1 MNASD
6 TLTGSPGDHPEF
18 DRPPADPLRLLQDWI
33 AAAFARGVPEPT
45 AASLATV
52 GLDGAP
58 SARFVALKQ
67 VTAHGVVFAT
77 SAASPKGR
85 EMSADRRVALSWY
98 WPQTLQQVRIE
109 GRVRVLGDDES
120 DRLFEA
126 RPRAARAAA
135 IISHQSAPLASE
147 DELLARVRALA
158 DSDED
163 LRRPAQWCGWLV
175 TPARVEF
182 WLGSRDR
189 LHRRLVYTRE
199 AGEWAVARLQ
209 P

>member
-67 VTAHGVVFAT
+67 VTAHGEIGR
-77 SAASPKGR
+77 ASCR
-85 EMSADRRVALSWY
+85 ERVKIQEVAGSWSKRK
-98 WPQTLQQVRIE
+98 TRT
-109 GRVRVLGDDES
+109 RVRC
-120 DRLFEA
+120 
-126 RPRAARAAA
+126 P
-135 IISHQSAPLASE
+135 
-147 DELLARVRALA
+147 
-158 DSDED
+158 
-163 LRRPAQWCGWLV
+163 
-175 TPARVEF
+175 
-182 WLGSRDR
+182 
-189 LHRRLVYTRE
+189 
-199 AGEWAVARLQ
+199 
-209 P
+209 